1 MTKKDS
7 TNRVVVNLCD
17 YVRRLRQNLSRN
29 ILSTLY
35 MKMVSTSSVMSKII
49 GWGGVT
55 FPPLQKSVIK
65 IQTREWLEKTHKSV
79 LLTND
84 T

>member
-1 MTKKDS
+1 MAE
-7 TNRVVVNLCD
+7 NGVNQFSD
-17 YVRRLRQNLSRN
+17 V
-29 ILSTLY
+29 
-35 MKMVSTSSVMSKII
+35 KIH
-49 GWGGVT
+49 WGSGVT